1 MGGLQRE
8 PQARKGRKKTQ
19 TSALAQDGNPHGKE
33 LFKAEERL
41 ERLEASNCL
50 RGSKVGAGGGGL
62 QIKIGGPQ
70 VDIFVK

>member
-8 PQARKGRKKTQ
+8 PQARKGRKKAQ

-50 RGSKVGAGGGGL
+50 RGSKVGAGGGL

-70 VDIFVK
+70 VDIFVT